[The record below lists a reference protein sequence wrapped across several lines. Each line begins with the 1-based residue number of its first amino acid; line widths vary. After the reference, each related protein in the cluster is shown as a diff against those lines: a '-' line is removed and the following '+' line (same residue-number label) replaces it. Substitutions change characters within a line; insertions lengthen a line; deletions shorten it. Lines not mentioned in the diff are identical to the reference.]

1 MIEAIP
7 PEHFSFASFKHLAL
21 YLLTPPPPPNLSTN
35 PLASAS
41 ELAARHG
48 AAGSILE
55 RHHLDVYFSLAASD
69 PARLDVL
76 AGWMPGD
83 RGRAEHTLR
92 ECVLATDMAA
102 HKELQTQLEQR
113 GQQGQREA
121 QQPGGESVSL
131 EAGNTEAEAA
141 AALFLSKVVL
151 HAADIANP
159 IRPFDV
165 SARIAMGVM
174 EEFRQQVENE
184 AARGFALTPH
194 MVLPTFAD
202 QCRGEL
208 GFITYVARPY
218 FTALA
223 AFLPGAAT
231 RGFDPNC
238 VIDANIG
245 KWREQEKL
253 PGLLL

>member
-1 MIEAIP
+1 M
-7 PEHFSFASFKHLAL
+7 
-21 YLLTPPPPPNLSTN
+21 
-35 PLASAS
+35 
-41 ELAARHG
+41 
-48 AAGSILE
+48 
-55 RHHLDVYFSLAASD
+55 
-69 PARLDVL
+69 
-76 AGWMPGD
+76 
-83 RGRAEHTLR
+83 
-92 ECVLATDMAA
+92 LATDMAA
-102 HKELQTQLEQR
+102 HNGLQKQLEQR
-113 GQQGQREA
+113 GQREA
-121 QQPGGESVSL
+121 QQPGGDPVRL
-131 EAGNTEAEAA
+131 EAGNTEAEVRAA
-141 AALFLSKVVL
+141 TALFLSKVVL

-184 AARGFALTPH
+184 SQRGFALTPH
-194 MVLPTFAD
+194 MVLPTFGD

-223 AFLPGAAT
+223 AFLPEAAT

-245 KWREQEKL
+245 RWREQEKL